1 MDPMTKLEQIE
12 KSILELSPDELRA
25 FTDWFEEMMEKS
37 FDDAIE
43 RDRSA
48 VPVRH
53 PREPDDV
60 GARTGHWTRGGTN
73 AAGHSPVASMRMYA
87 TPGSPVFTLGRW
99 PSRYCGSI

>member
-43 RDRSA
+43 RDAKSGKLDALMDQAILAHRS
-48 VPVRH
+48 
-53 PREPDDV
+53 
-60 GARTGHWTRGGTN
+60 GLTRD
-73 AAGHSPVASMRMYA
+73 
-87 TPGSPVFTLGRW
+87 L
-99 PSRYCGSI
+99 